1 MKKGDILLV
10 RSKLDPVAW
19 LIRKVTKSHWNHVAW
34 AVDTHFLIEARGR
47 AIDKCS
53 IKKYLN
59 WRYEVKLIRLK
70 KVTKDQFK
78 EGIEYVSQFQGKR
91 KYLSYL
97 KTILRMMFMEDD
109 SRFGVLTCSG
119 LIARGLEEAG
129 YFFLPSH
136 SNNPYLITPEDI
148 SKVSSQNV
156 SYELKKVSI

>member
-1 MKKGDILLV
+1 MKKGDILLIH
-10 RSKLDPVAW
+10 SKLDPIAW
-19 LIRKVTKSHWNHVAW
+19 IIRKASNSHWNHVAW

-78 EGIEYVSQFQGKR
+78 EGIEYVSQLQGER

-97 KTILRMMFMEDD
+97 KTILRMVFMEDEI
-109 SRFGVLTCSG
+109 RYGVLTCSG

-129 YFFLPSH
+129 FSFIPNHKKISYQ
-136 SNNPYLITPEDI
+136 ITPEDI
-148 SKVSSQNV
+148 SKAKARNV
-156 SYELKKVSI
+156 TSELKKVSL